1 MFACKEI
8 LPELIARF
16 EALDEVCFLP
26 LTSLPQFRFTF
37 AQDGSGE
44 VDVSEL
50 EELLEAAGEKVNP
63 LELES
68 VFQVRRCAASRVV
81 LALKLSRNS
90 TQMAVVSSPSTS
102 FSTRC
107 TRA

>member
-16 EALDEVCFLP
+16 EALDEVSPRCSCRFP
-26 LTSLPQFRFTF
+26 LTST

-68 VFQVRRCAASRVV
+68 VFQVRGAKPQHVAQFQLTVPGIRCGW
-81 LALKLSRNS
+81 
-90 TQMAVVSSPSTS
+90 
-102 FSTRC
+102 
-107 TRA
+107 